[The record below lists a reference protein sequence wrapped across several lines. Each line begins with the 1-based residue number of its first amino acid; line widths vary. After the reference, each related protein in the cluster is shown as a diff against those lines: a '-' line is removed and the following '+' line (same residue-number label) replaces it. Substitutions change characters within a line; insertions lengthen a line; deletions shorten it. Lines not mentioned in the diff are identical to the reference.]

1 MGRRSDNKYNIGG
14 SFAKL
19 LVSLVFVLGV
29 VQMHAQSGE
38 LYYKPSDQGKGPE
51 TKAQKKTEERQKAL
65 EKRSEKAQEEGK
77 EQHMK
82 HQTKAVR
89 KRMKEDAH
97 TADLNN
103 EHKREFFLKRWFSK
117 KKS

>member
-1 MGRRSDNKYNIGG
+1 M
-14 SFAKL
+14 KL
-19 LVSLVFVLGV
+19 LALAAFVLCFTTV
-29 VQMHAQSGE
+29 HAQSGE
-38 LYYKPSDQGKGPE
+38 LYYKPADQKGPE

-65 EKRSEKAQEEGK
+65 AKKAEKAQAEAEK
-77 EQHMK
+77 QHMK
-82 HQTKAVR
+82 NQTPAVR

-97 TADLNN
+97 TANLNN

>member
-1 MGRRSDNKYNIGG
+1 MMYKRLNKYKVEG
-14 SFAKL
+14 SFMKL
-19 LVSLVFVLGV
+19 LALAAFVFCFTVT
-29 VQMHAQSGE
+29 HAQSGE
-38 LYYKPSDQGKGPE
+38 LYYKPADQKGPE

-65 EKRSEKAQEEGK
+65 EKKSEKAQEEAK

>member
-1 MGRRSDNKYNIGG
+1 MSYKEDNKSNIAVG
-14 SFAKL
+14 FMKL
-19 LVSLVFVLGV
+19 LVFAAFVVCFTTAHG
-29 VQMHAQSGE
+29 QTGE
-38 LYYKPSDQGKGPE
+38 LYYKPSDQGKGGE

-65 EKRSEKAQEEGK
+65 EKKSEKAQKEAE

-103 EHKREFFLKRWFSK
+103 EHKREFFLVRWFRK
-117 KKS
+117 KK

>member
-1 MGRRSDNKYNIGG
+1 MRYKGGNKYKSSSLI
-14 SFAKL
+14 KL
-19 LVSLVFVLGV
+19 LAFAAFVLCFATI
-29 VQMHAQSGE
+29 HAQSGE
-38 LYYKPSDQGKGPE
+38 LYYKPSDQSKGPE
-51 TKAQKKTEERQKAL
+51 TKAQRKTEERQKAL
-65 EKRSEKAQEEGK
+65 EKKSEKAQEEAK
-77 EQHMK
+77 DQHMK

-117 KKS
+117 KKP